1 MSSSEKTPHE
11 LGEGELSVTQLPV
24 AHGARSAIPQAEREL
39 LVAILEDAIRSYQ
52 KYAFSGTRRGQRL
65 FREVHAWF
73 TEPPTA
79 DVAVS
84 FDYVCEMLDMAADPI
99 RQALERWRG
108 HAFAG
113 QGSAVR
119 RVGTKVEVGGGIP
132 LAPVGSTGWARSPQ
146 RVVPP
151 GWKVVG
157 DRR

>member
-1 MSSSEKTPHE
+1 MPTTEKTSND
-11 LGEGELSVTQLPV
+11 LGELSLRQLPV
-24 AHGARSAIPQAEREL
+24 AVGARSPLPQAEREL

-84 FDYVCEMLDMAADPI
+84 FDYVCEMLDLAADPL

-113 QGSAVR
+113 EGSAVR
-119 RVGTKVEVGGGIP
+119 MVGSKVEMCRGMP
-132 LAPVGSTGWARSPQ
+132 LAAVGSASRGRSRQ

-151 GWKVVG
+151 GWTVVD